1 MNTWINTTIDS
12 PNKTYT
18 GLYFSVIAAEKKT
31 LVVKQA
37 KRMTYTALP
46 CPLWIQKQQPGLQQK
61 DSGFEV
67 DLEAQV
73 SFFFLSP
80 EKCFLIQDFKYRS
93 IRVRREKISIVLW
106 NRQEGVG

>member
-46 CPLWIQKQQPGLQQK
+46 CPLWIQKQQPGLQQE

-73 SFFFLSP
+73 SFFFFP
-80 EKCFLIQDFKYRS
+80 RRS
-93 IRVRREKISIVLW
+93 VS
-106 NRQEGVG
+106 